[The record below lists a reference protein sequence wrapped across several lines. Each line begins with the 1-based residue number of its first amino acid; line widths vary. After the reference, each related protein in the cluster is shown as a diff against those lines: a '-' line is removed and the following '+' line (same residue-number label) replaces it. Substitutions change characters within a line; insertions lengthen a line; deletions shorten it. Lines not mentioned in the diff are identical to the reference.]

1 MQGRTDQLCL
11 TASHDADG
19 TPTLSGIVKSKDV
32 ADCLKSEL
40 RLSNHMKYVRSLSNT
55 FSVANPSN
63 LSRTTE

>member
-11 TASHDADG
+11 TASHGADG

-40 RLSNHMKYVRSLSNT
+40 KYVRSLSNS

-63 LSRTTE
+63 LSRTAE